1 MKSAFLFGIII
12 FFSAGCVSAQPS
24 QSETKEAE
32 YIRTIN
38 SRAQKITATLNITD
52 STVSYRVQTIIVNQ
66 YRHLNDLHT
75 SRDEQVKAAKSSGED
90 KQVIDAKVKSIQGEA
105 ANKITLLHQDYI
117 GQLSSQLS
125 KDQIEKVKDG
135 MTYNVV
141 NITYSGYLD
150 MLPNLTS
157 EQKAQIMTWLIEAR
171 EHAMDAESSEKK
183 HGWFGKYKG
192 RINNYLSAAGYDLK
206 KEGEAWQ
213 QRIKERELKKNAT
226 K

>member
-1 MKSAFLFGIII
+1 M
-12 FFSAGCVSAQPS
+12 
-24 QSETKEAE
+24 
-32 YIRTIN
+32 
-38 SRAQKITATLNITD
+38 
-52 STVSYRVQTIIVNQ
+52 QTIIANQ

-90 KQVIDAKVKSIQGEA
+90 KQVIDAKVKSIQDETG
-105 ANKITLLHQDYI
+105 NKVTLLHQDYI
-117 GQLSSQLS
+117 GKLSTQLS

-150 MLPNLTS
+150 MLQNLTS
-157 EQKAQIMTWLIEAR
+157 EQKSQIMTWLIEAR

-213 QRIKERELKKNAT
+213 QRIKEKEQKKDTT
-226 K
+226 KD

>member
-1 MKSAFLFGIII
+1 MRPAFLFGIII

-24 QSETKEAE
+24 QNETKEAE

-52 STVSYRVQTIIVNQ
+52 STLFNRVQTIIANQ

-90 KQVIDAKVKSIQGEA
+90 KQLVDAKVKSIQDESA
-105 ANKITLLHQDYI
+105 KKIALLHQNYI

-125 KDQIEKVKDG
+125 KDQVEKVKDG

-150 MLPNLTS
+150 MLQNLTS

-171 EHAMDAESSEKK
+171 EQAMDAESSEKK

-213 QRIKERELKKNAT
+213 QRIKEREQKKNAT